1 MKSIL
6 KGMYFGDV
14 LPFGEIHPLHT
25 ECNQKAA
32 KVLEAEKR
40 ILAAFPDSKELMEE
54 YENAQVEH
62 NDIYGYQQFL
72 LGVRTGAQLVL
83 ELLAPVD
90 SKTSYR
96 S

>member
-1 MKSIL
+1 MNNLI

-40 ILAAFPDSKELMEE
+40 ILAAFPIQGNLWKNTKMLRWSITKSSDISSSFWES
-54 YENAQVEH
+54 AQVH
-62 NDIYGYQQFL
+62 
-72 LGVRTGAQLVL
+72 
-83 ELLAPVD
+83 
-90 SKTSYR
+90 SSHW